1 VVGAWDRM
9 EAPAAEDG
17 FGPCATEASEP
28 RQVRK
33 EAAIRRRPRAPQ
45 ANLNPSSAAG
55 FFSMH
60 VALPR
65 KWRPRV
71 FADLVGQEAVARTLT
86 NAIAEGRVAPAY
98 LLTGPRGVGK
108 TSTARM
114 LAMALNCDK
123 GPTVSPCGECA
134 SCREILDRG
143 ESLDVHEIDGASN
156 RKIENA
162 RELIETVRY
171 APQRD
176 RFRIAIIDEVHML
189 TTEAFNALLKTLE
202 EPPPTARFIL
212 ASTEL
217 HKIPATIVSRCQRFS
232 FRALTSSEIADRL
245 EKVASSEKISVTPGA
260 LRLLAEAAEGSLR
273 DGLSLLDQSA
283 TLSGGAVDEEG
294 CAEIL
299 ALTDPKLLEGVFSAV
314 ASGDRPAAIAT
325 LARLTESGEDPRHVL
340 KELLL
345 LLRRLLLLSAGAALD
360 VPENQRARLAA
371 LARSVPYENLLRS
384 VSLALEADS
393 LARRVDDPGL
403 VLQMLVLKLAE
414 LPRLTSIE
422 EVLSSGAPPVAS
434 PADRPS
440 SAAAAGPRIVSLV
453 AVEPETSNPRLAE
466 AQPPGRETQLAR
478 FHELLDARRRVT
490 GAQASLAEAIRVE
503 GEDLV
508 FRFGID
514 RAAAK
519 EALEDPAARKL
530 LAETAREAFGRP
542 LRIVLKTGPPAD
554 GDLGLAAKEVPKA
567 TIARERATSR
577 AEDDPV
583 VKSAM
588 KLFRAELTDVK
599 EEE

>member
-1 VVGAWDRM
+1 
-9 EAPAAEDG
+9 
-17 FGPCATEASEP
+17 
-28 RQVRK
+28 
-33 EAAIRRRPRAPQ
+33 
-45 ANLNPSSAAG
+45 
-55 FFSMH
+55 MH

-71 FADLVGQEAVARTLT
+71 FADLVGQEAVSRTLS

-114 LAMALNCDK
+114 LAMALNCDE
-123 GPTVSPCGECA
+123 GPTVKPCGKCA

-176 RFRIAIIDEVHML
+176 RYRIAIIDEVHML

-232 FRALTSSEIADRL
+232 FRALTSAEIADRL
-245 EKVASSEKISVTPGA
+245 EKVAASEKIGVTPGA

-273 DGLSLLDQSA
+273 DGLSLLDQAA
-283 TLSGGAVDEEG
+283 TLSGGSVDEERV
-294 CAEIL
+294 AEIL
-299 ALTDPKLLEGVFSAV
+299 ALTDPKLLEGVFSAI

-325 LARLTESGEDPRHVL
+325 LGRLTDSGEDPRHIL

-345 LLRRLLLLSAGAALD
+345 LLRRLLLLSAGATLD
-360 VPENQRARLAA
+360 GPESQRARLSA

-384 VSLALEADS
+384 VSLALEADA

-403 VLQMLVLKLAE
+403 VLQMLALKLAE
-414 LPRLTSIE
+414 LPRLKRIE
-422 EVLSSGAPPVAS
+422 DVLSAGA
-434 PADRPS
+434 S
-440 SAAAAGPRIVSLV
+440 SAAGPAAERPAPATAASGPRIVSLV
-453 AVEPETSNPRLAE
+453 AVEPEVAPRGRPTDPPAAGHE
-466 AQPPGRETQLAR
+466 AQLAR
-478 FHELLDARRRVT
+478 FHEILDSRRRVT
-490 GAQASLAEAIRVE
+490 GAQASLAEAIRVSGDE
-503 GEDLV
+503 IVL
-508 FRFGID
+508 RFGID
-514 RAAAK
+514 KAAAK
-519 EALEDPAARKL
+519 EALEDPGAKKL
-530 LAETAREAFGRP
+530 LAEAAREAFGRP
-542 LRIVLKTGPPAD
+542 LKVVLKTGPPAD
-554 GDLGLAAKEVPKA
+554 GDLGLAAREVPKA
-567 TIARERATSR
+567 TIARERASSR

-588 KLFRAELTDVK
+588 QLFRAELTDVK